1 MFDDYFFL
9 YTFQHVWLT
18 KFLAADRPSRP
29 PVHLLWSPYR
39 SVRTYI
45 SSDTKEENLLKK
57 KTDEKIKTGRS
68 ILTKIYA
75 NLVTIM
81 FEEEKMRFR
90 WRLTANKF

>member
-1 MFDDYFFL
+1 MQLCWTEETDLRRESSFFLVKMFDDYFFL

-57 KTDEKIKTGRS
+57 
-68 ILTKIYA
+68 
-75 NLVTIM
+75 N
-81 FEEEKMRFR
+81 R
-90 WRLTANKF
+90 WKN